1 MENNSQDTLRLV
13 ELFHLLFLD
22 VFGRKVDK
30 RFYAVKGGCNLRF
43 FLRSFRYSAD
53 MDLDVQ
59 NIARENLEETVSDLL
74 DSTPFRD
81 ILRVRGIAIKRW
93 SAPKQTE
100 TTQRWKLG
108 LAVPDSDVLRH
119 TKLEFSRKG
128 MKTGAVF
135 EALDPDVI
143 RAHQLTPIM
152 ANHYDAHAAY
162 EQKVEAL
169 ITRTATQ
176 ARDVFDLNLL
186 LNSGVERRISNRALS
201 ARLAEAESNAM
212 SVTFDVFK
220 AQVLSYLHPEHQA
233 QYDSEPVWEDAVL
246 RVVDAL
252 SSGGGK

>member
-1 MENNSQDTLRLV
+1 ME
-13 ELFHLLFLD
+13 
-22 VFGRKVDK
+22 
-30 RFYAVKGGCNLRF
+30 
-43 FLRSFRYSAD
+43 
-53 MDLDVQ
+53 LDVQ
-59 NIARENLEETVSDLL
+59 KIVREKLEETVSDLL

-81 ILRVRGIAIKRW
+81 ILRVRGIAIERW

-119 TKLEFSRKG
+119 TKLEFSRRG
-128 MKTGAVF
+128 MKRGAVF
-135 EALDPDVI
+135 EALDPEVI
-143 RAHQLTPIM
+143 RVHQLTPIM

-176 ARDVFDLNLL
+176 ARDIFDLNLL
-186 LNSGVERRISNRALS
+186 LNSGVDRRISNRALS

-220 AQVLSYLHPEHQA
+220 AQVLSYLDPEHQA